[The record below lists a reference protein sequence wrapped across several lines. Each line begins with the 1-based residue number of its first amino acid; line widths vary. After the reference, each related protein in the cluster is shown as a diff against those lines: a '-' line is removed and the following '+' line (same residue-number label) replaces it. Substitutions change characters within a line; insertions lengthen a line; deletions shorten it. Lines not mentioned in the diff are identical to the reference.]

1 MKRNEIG
8 TRLVILRDI
17 RRASQLD
24 LGRAANLSKD
34 MVCKIENGTR
44 ELSFYEM
51 VAFAQFL
58 CISLDAFYR
67 TGDDGVW
74 DISACLLPYTAPV
87 KEPKGMLPD
96 PAADATAP
104 IP

>member
-17 RRASQLD
+17 RRRSQLD

-34 MVCKIENGTR
+34 IVCKIEGGSR

-51 VAFAQFL
+51 VAFAQVL

-67 TGDDGVW
+67 TEENGVW

-87 KEPKGMLPD
+87 KEPKEMLPD
-96 PAADATAP
+96 PGLNANVP
-104 IP
+104 SP